1 MTFWVLNIQNDQLAL
16 KKKKK
21 KKKKPYIERA
31 RTQTK
36 LYIVAYEACYIPL
49 HYTVACNLTLCSC
62 ILNLSEK
69 NDAILATQRSTDRI
83 LKQRNVYFFKLWV
96 DRSNLFVI

>member
-16 KKKKK
+16 KKNKTKQNK
-21 KKKKPYIERA
+21 TYIERA

-49 HYTVACNLTLCSC
+49 HYSRLQSHLMFMHLEL
-62 ILNLSEK
+62 IREE
-69 NDAILATQRSTDRI
+69 
-83 LKQRNVYFFKLWV
+83 
-96 DRSNLFVI
+96 